1 MLGCCTLGILAH
13 GSMEPKKKKPGRF
26 RRRWWRTSLS
36 SSSENMTIW
45 CLNLAWICL
54 FGDVFFTDSTHGKI
68 TIQSPPSTAL
78 VGDHESWI
86 SNSVTRIRNVFGWCV
101 FLKGGNYRFYRSDF
115 GETGTCAIH
124 PNRGYVF
131 NNIGFCVKIL
141 KMSRWFPV
149 FFGMNPRLP
158 TPSSEGVLG
167 YEVFGLQI
175 PPITRCCEAQGKWL
189 VFGEVWWNQGSMF
202 FVFFSQSSTS
212 TLLGTNISPKMAFW
226 RWFSFSQGGIC

>member
-1 MLGCCTLGILAH
+1 MLHPRDPGSWEH
-13 GSMEPKKKKPGRF
+13 GTEKNKKTWAFSEKVMKDIPIIIFWEHDDLMPKSGLDLF
-26 RRRWWRTSLS
+26 IRW
-36 SSSENMTIW
+36 
-45 CLNLAWICL
+45 C
-54 FGDVFFTDSTHGKI
+54 FFYGFYRTHGKI

-175 PPITRCCEAQGKWL
+175 PPITRCL
-189 VFGEVWWNQGSMF
+189 RSPGEVTG
-202 FVFFSQSSTS
+202 
-212 TLLGTNISPKMAFW
+212 FW
-226 RWFSFSQGGIC
+226 RSLVEPGKHVFCFFFPVIHKYPAGN